1 MELWQ
6 GRATQSTSAMLC
18 VESQQVGVS
27 LWGSHLCA
35 WLEQAFWETVRPA
48 GVGIMQRL
56 GCRLNADW
64 KERFLFNYSCFLLSF
79 SSSKASH
86 IPLPVLHQI
95 CVLLFNCNCTHV
107 RLCLYSFTHKFFLL
121 SLYIVICMYVFSTDH
136 LTMNNQLVCSS
147 LARTTCHVPSFP

>member
-1 MELWQ
+1 
-6 GRATQSTSAMLC
+6 
-18 VESQQVGVS
+18 
-27 LWGSHLCA
+27 
-35 WLEQAFWETVRPA
+35 
-48 GVGIMQRL
+48 MQRL

-147 LARTTCHVPSFP
+147 LARTTCHVPSFPQLPVVPCVGLRLHGLSLCSLECLLVSSLFSLLSVTMIYNHLSSYRS